1 MGGLVHVEWRLA
13 ISNDGIL
20 HTQPLQ
26 ELHLREHVRIIIM
39 PNKVT
44 PLTSAD
50 YMHMLHQPLYM
61 IPCVYTFAC
70 GPACAITPMVSCP
83 IHLTVLENFATC
95 SKQRCHIIPT
105 RALKLQVWAG

>member
-20 HTQPLQ
+20 YTQPLQ
-26 ELHLREHVRIIIM
+26 ELHLCKHVGIIIM

-61 IPCVYTFAC
+61 IPCVYLRLWSSLCDNTNGLLSNALDC
-70 GPACAITPMVSCP
+70 LGKLC
-83 IHLTVLENFATC
+83 HL
-95 SKQRCHIIPT
+95 
-105 RALKLQVWAG
+105 